1 MSPATPSRKRRRAAS
16 AGTGNEVGDTTRE
29 ASGSRRPEVLDL
41 TGEEGTGGEGAR
53 NEADRVAARAL
64 AAVDRSGDES
74 GSDMSVSEPETPGGA
89 SARDASPPRGREVSR
104 KRAPQGVVG
113 TGPVAAE
120 AGASQGSLL
129 VLHVRNEPRAPAE
142 EGSQEVEGEDGTS
155 PPGSGEPRAS
165 ADRPAGEPPGEG
177 SLDFPSWLS
186 LRHVP
191 AAPDG
196 RLRPDLHQTQ
206 RERYLQELA
215 EARAG
220 AAHFRACTGEHLR
233 DDRDRYLEWE
243 PGPHWDRNTW
253 VRDVQ
258 GRWWRGASPSQGAE
272 VRPPGEGGTGQAPNP
287 GV

>member
-1 MSPATPSRKRRRAAS
+1 
-16 AGTGNEVGDTTRE
+16 VG
-29 ASGSRRPEVLDL
+29 ANAWVGL
-41 TGEEGTGGEGAR
+41 GGI
-53 NEADRVAARAL
+53 
-64 AAVDRSGDES
+64 S
-74 GSDMSVSEPETPGGA
+74 TPG
-89 SARDASPPRGREVSR
+89 P
-104 KRAPQGVVG
+104 
-113 TGPVAAE
+113 
-120 AGASQGSLL
+120 
-129 VLHVRNEPRAPAE
+129 
-142 EGSQEVEGEDGTS
+142 
-155 PPGSGEPRAS
+155 GEPQAS
-165 ADRPAGEPPGEG
+165 TVRPAGEPPGAG

-220 AAHFRACTGEHLR
+220 AAHFRAGTGEHLR

-253 VRDVQ
+253 SDRLGADVAARVLARLRDVQ

-272 VRPPGEGGTGQAPNP
+272 VRPPGEGGNGQAPTP